1 MRTCRWPGTKQL
13 QVLERFCRP
22 CQGRVR
28 HRSVEVRRWTEM
40 LAGLMPGVLALH
52 CKKLGRGRC
61 RGLSDCVSN
70 TSTDR
75 GPAAP
80 DSDSRCRGCDSLL
93 PCWQLILVPVPGV
106 GSAEGLRVLVRLL
119 RMLCR
124 QLEAA
129 APYAMMWYSGGS
141 QYAVACEPVPLFSCT
156 NTYLRRREKSI

>member
-1 MRTCRWPGTKQL
+1 
-13 QVLERFCRP
+13 
-22 CQGRVR
+22 
-28 HRSVEVRRWTEM
+28 M